1 MLGRDVL
8 RHLDSCLLNPLRDC
22 LAAGEKQCAQQQI
35 NSQQKLG
42 GASHPFD
49 GHLLCSFAP
58 GAMATSVLMKLE
70 IEFVMRDQLRSCCRS
85 AKVPDTMIEVEVR
98 ARGLRNIG
106 KDPAAGQS
114 R

>member
-1 MLGRDVL
+1 L

-22 LAAGEKQCAQQQI
+22 LAAAKKQCAQQQI

-42 GASHPFD
+42 AVSHPFD

-58 GAMATSVLMKLE
+58 GAMATSVLIKLE
-70 IEFVMRDQLRSCCRS
+70 IEFDMRDQLRSCCRS
-85 AKVPDTMIEVEVR
+85 AKVSDTMIEVEVR
-98 ARGLRNIG
+98 ARGLRDIG
-106 KDPAAGQS
+106 KDLVAGRS